1 MLTKK
6 AGNIVMYGAY
16 YATLTAFLV
25 ASFFPEY
32 RVWGFNWWAYYPDY
46 IRGVLFGVGAVGPFV
61 AAFVFKRRSVD
72 STAPE
77 SAASHKGYYVVVGLL
92 TTLFA
97 VTFYVLRSRAH
108 FLGDGYELLS
118 RLANDAPTVK
128 LWDRGM
134 TFLNN
139 AVFSLL
145 SGTPDVCALE
155 TFQIISIST
164 GVVLL
169 IAVGVLSRFLFQ
181 STVQRMLFLLGLA
194 SSGYMLLFFGYVENY
209 SVMVALILIYSL
221 VGLAVT
227 KSLLP
232 CYWAVVPFVLAVT
245 LHMFALALLP
255 SLIYLLSNNTAWG
268 RRWRE
273 VLKRTR
279 YPAAALLVVA
289 GATMH
294 YYLYTH
300 YYFFT
305 FALLPPFPDRF
316 TVDNDWLFS
325 LKHIVDIGNLL
336 WLLLP
341 GLPLLVVGVITG
353 VERQLLRRPEYP
365 FLLILLLSTLG
376 TVYIFNP
383 GIGMP
388 RNWDLFSIIGP
399 PLAVAGY
406 YLLLENRRRIAH
418 YRKVCVLSI
427 LLGLLI
433 LIPRAA
439 SLAAPDVGVR
449 HFRNYLLIDK
459 HRGRNSWT
467 HLATYYKNRGD
478 TTSAEASVAQWKSLH
493 PDVSMLESA
502 RRLFYGERR
511 IREATALGH
520 DIVDLA
526 PTSADGYALLGMCYI
541 NQRKYDSALD
551 YLKISNGLR
560 PNNSDVLNNLGH
572 TCHMLGD
579 YSRAETAFLRSLYLD
594 STNVAPVYNLARL
607 YRDQGRLEQYENYLA
622 LAASKENVLLHI
634 VKEMADHYLTLRS
647 YAKSAEAYH
656 RALELGLDSS
666 YIKRLIQ
673 EHPALDEYFE

>member
-1 MLTKK
+1 VI
-6 AGNIVMYGAY
+6 APIA
-16 YATLTAFLV
+16 
-25 ASFFPEY
+25 
-32 RVWGFNWWAYYPDY
+32 
-46 IRGVLFGVGAVGPFV
+46 
-61 AAFVFKRRSVD
+61 AAFVLKRSSVD

-92 TTLFA
+92 TTFFA

-118 RLANDAPTVK
+118 RLVSDAPTVK

-145 SGTPDVCALE
+145 SGAPDVCALE

-181 STVQRMLFLLGLA
+181 GTVQRMLFLLGLA

-209 SVMVALILIYSL
+209 SVMVALILLYSL

-232 CYWAVVPFVLAVT
+232 RYWAVVPFVLAVT

-268 RRWRE
+268 RRWRV

-289 GATMH
+289 GAMVH

-300 YYFFT
+300 YSFFT

-325 LKHIVDIGNLL
+325 LKHIVDMGNLL

-353 VERQLLRRPEYP
+353 VERQLLRRPEYR

-418 YRKVCVLSI
+418 YRDVCVLSI

-439 SLAAPDVGVR
+439 SLAAPDIGVR

-459 HRGRNSWT
+459 HRGRNAWT
-467 HLATYYKNRGD
+467 HLETYYKNRGD

-511 IREATALGH
+511 IREAIALGH

-526 PTSADGYALLGMCYI
+526 PISADGYALLGMCYI
-541 NQRKYDSALD
+541 NQRKYDSALS
-551 YLKISNGLR
+551 YLKISDGLR
-560 PNNSDVLNNLGH
+560 PNNFDVLNNLGYAYYS
-572 TCHMLGD
+572 LRD
-579 YSRAETAFLRSLYLD
+579 YAQAEAALLRSVYLN

-607 YRDQGRLEQYENYLA
+607 YRDQGRNGEYARYLA
-622 LAASKENVLLHI
+622 MAAFHEDAPVYVI
-634 VKEMADHYLTLRS
+634 QEMGDYYLRLRA
-647 YAKSAEAYH
+647 YAKSAEAYR

-666 YIKRLIQ
+666 YVKQRIQ
-673 EHPALDEYFE
+673 EYPALGKYIK